1 MNKEN
6 NLGNLINIK
15 VKLNGQINDTCTI
28 GLVSLDDKILE
39 KSEKLLL
46 TIVGKMRNTNQIWD
60 EGKTTTKKA
69 GWGTAPTLVQFI
81 EMEAKLKFKE
91 EEKPQ
96 VFSINRYGELGK
108 EFKLSGEKNNWV
120 LKSDEENPTLNYYII
135 RKLPIEK
142 NGSKTLVV
150 IIVSVSL
157 IVIIAIV
164 IIFLFKRKNIL
175 KNKEVEKL
183 LNDKEDKIL
192 NINV

>member
-1 MNKEN
+1 M
-6 NLGNLINIK
+6 
-15 VKLNGQINDTCTI
+15 
-28 GLVSLDDKILE
+28 
-39 KSEKLLL
+39 
-46 TIVGKMRNTNQIWD
+46 
-60 EGKTTTKKA
+60 
-69 GWGTAPTLVQFI
+69 VQYI
-81 EMEAKLKFKE
+81 EVEAKLKFKE
-91 EEKPQ
+91 EEKPKI
-96 VFSINRYGELGK
+96 FSINRYRELNK
-108 EFKLSGEKNNWV
+108 EFELTGKKNNWI

-183 LNDKEDKIL
+183 LNEKEDKPL

>member
-1 MNKEN
+1 MK
-6 NLGNLINIK
+6 
-15 VKLNGQINDTCTI
+15 
-28 GLVSLDDKILE
+28 
-39 KSEKLLL
+39 
-46 TIVGKMRNTNQIWD
+46 
-60 EGKTTTKKA
+60 
-69 GWGTAPTLVQFI
+69 
-81 EMEAKLKFKE
+81 AKLKFKE

-135 RKLPIEK
+135 RKLPIE
-142 NGSKTLVV
+142 NNNSKTLVV

-183 LNDKEDKIL
+183 LNEKEDKPL